1 MCYRKVTLLC
11 IWGKECLFPSEGSG
25 CVSSQSFGEVVAKL
39 KFCGVGLTLMVPM
52 TWGRLETMQ
61 SCLILCIIISS
72 SEPNNK
78 FSYSLDL
85 LVFTR
90 SQIRD

>member
-1 MCYRKVTLLC
+1 MCYRNVNLVC
-11 IWGKECLFPSEGSG
+11 ICGKECPFPSEGSG

-61 SCLILCIIISS
+61 SCLILWIIISS
-72 SEPNNK
+72 NEPNDK
-78 FSYSLDL
+78 FS
-85 LVFTR
+85 
-90 SQIRD
+90 